1 MLLQLIKST
10 ILCKRQEAKMNKKL
24 SAFKT
29 FVPYYKPYILLI
41 IIDLLCAMFSTVC
54 ELILP
59 LIVRHI
65 TDTAINTPALLTLEI
80 VLKLGGLYLF
90 LKLADTFANYF
101 MSYIGHITGTKIE
114 TDMRRDLFAHLSK
127 LSFNYFDNTK
137 IGQIMSRVTSD
148 LFDIT
153 EFAHHFPEEVFIA
166 AIKITG
172 SFIILSSINL
182 YLTLILFIILP
193 IMLIAVKLF
202 RGRMKDAFARQ
213 REQVGELNASL
224 EDTLLGIR
232 VVKSFA
238 NEKYEEKKF
247 EKGNMTFYDRKKEAY
262 KYMARFQSCTRFFD
276 GLMYVMVIV
285 AGSLFM
291 IKKQISPADLIAYLL
306 YIQTL
311 ITSIRKIVEFT
322 EQFQKGITGIER
334 FNHIMNR
341 EIDIKDKEDA
351 KELCDVC
358 GNIHFDNV
366 TFKYDDN
373 KGDVLTH
380 INIDIKKGESI
391 AIVGPSGSG
400 KTTLCNLIPRFYEL
414 NDGNIFIDGTN
425 IKDVT
430 LKSLRD
436 NIGIVQQ
443 DVYLFSGTVRENIA
457 YADENATE
465 EEIIQAAKKAGA
477 HEFITSLPNGYD
489 TYIGERG
496 IKLSGGQKQR
506 LSIARVFVKN
516 PPILILDEATSALD
530 NESELIV
537 QKSLEELAKNRTTLT
552 IAHRLTTIKNADRI
566 IVLTENGVEETG
578 THEELINL
586 GGKYADLY
594 KLYTR

>member
-1 MLLQLIKST
+1 MKKS
-10 ILCKRQEAKMNKKL
+10 LFG
-24 SAFKT
+24 FKT

-41 IIDLLCAMFSTVC
+41 VADLMCAMFSTVC
-54 ELILP
+54 ELVLP

-65 TDTAINTPALLTLEI
+65 TDTAINTPALLTLRL
-80 VLKLGGLYLF
+80 VLRLGGVYLLLKLI
-90 LKLADTFANYF
+90 DTLANYF
-101 MSYIGHITGTKIE
+101 MAYIGHITGTKIE
-114 TDMRRDLFAHLSK
+114 TDMRRDLFSHLTK

-137 IGQIMSRVTSD
+137 VGQIMSRVTTD

-172 SFIILSSINL
+172 SFIILSGINI
-182 YLTLILFIILP
+182 YLTLILFLILP
-193 IMLIAVKLF
+193 IMLLAVKMF

-213 REQVGELNASL
+213 REQVGELNASI

-238 NEKYEEKKF
+238 NEEFEEEKF
-247 EKGNMTFYDRKKEAY
+247 EKGNITFYERKKESY
-262 KYMARFQSCTRFFD
+262 KYMARFQACTRFFD
-276 GLMYVMVIV
+276 GLMYVLVIV

-291 IKKQISPADLIAYLL
+291 IERQISPADLIAYLL

-322 EQFQKGITGIER
+322 EQFQKGMTGIER
-334 FNHIMNR
+334 FNHIMKQ
-341 EIDIKDKEDA
+341 EIDIKDCEDA
-351 KELCDVC
+351 RDITNVE
-358 GNIHFDNV
+358 GNITFNNV
-366 TFKYDDN
+366 TFKYDDKSGN
-373 KGDVLTH
+373 VLTH
-380 INIDIKKGESI
+380 IDIDIKKGENI

-400 KTTLCNLIPRFYEL
+400 KTTLCNLIPRFY
-414 NDGNIFIDGTN
+414 NINGGDIFIDSVN

-443 DVYLFSGTVRENIA
+443 DVYLFSGTVKDNIA
-457 YADENATE
+457 YADKNVTYEQIVE
-465 EEIIQAAKKAGA
+465 AAKKAGA
-477 HEFITSLPNGYD
+477 HEFITSLPDGYD

-496 IKLSGGQKQR
+496 VKLSGGQKQR

-537 QKSLEELAKNRTTLT
+537 QKSLENLAKNRTTLT

-566 IVLTENGVEETG
+566 IVLTENGIEETG
-578 THEELINL
+578 THEELMSL

>member
-1 MLLQLIKST
+1 
-10 ILCKRQEAKMNKKL
+10 MNSKL
-24 SAFKT
+24 SSFKT

-41 IIDLLCAMFSTVC
+41 VVDLLCAMFSTVC
-54 ELILP
+54 ELVLP

-65 TDTAINTPALLTLEI
+65 TDTAINTPALLTIKL
-80 VLKLGGLYLF
+80 VARLGGVYLF
-90 LKLADTFANYF
+90 LKLFDTFANYF

-114 TDMRRDLFAHLSK
+114 TDMRRDLFSHLTK

-137 IGQIMSRVTSD
+137 IGQIMSRVTTD

-172 SFIILSSINL
+172 SFIILSGINL
-182 YLTLILFIILP
+182 YLTLILFVILP
-193 IMLIAVKLF
+193 IMLVAVKLF
-202 RGRMKDAFARQ
+202 RKKMKEAFAKQ
-213 REQVGELNASL
+213 REQVGELNSAL

-238 NEKYEEKKF
+238 NEEYEKEKF
-247 EKGNMTFYDRKKEAY
+247 EKGNITFYERKKEAY

-285 AGSLFM
+285 AGSAFM
-291 IKKQISPADLIAYLL
+291 IRGHISPADLIAYLL

-322 EQFQKGITGIER
+322 EQFQKGITGIDR
-334 FNHIMNR
+334 FNHIMTR
-341 EIDIKDKEDA
+341 EIDIKDSPNSEDMGIV
-351 KELCDVC
+351 K
-358 GNIHFDNV
+358 GNIEFKNV
-366 TFKYDDN
+366 TFKYDDKSSN
-373 KGDVLTH
+373 VLTH
-380 INIDIKKGESI
+380 IDIDIKKGENI

-400 KTTLCNLIPRFYEL
+400 KTTLCNLIPRFYDL
-414 NDGNIFIDGTN
+414 NSGSIFIDGVN

-457 YADENATE
+457 YADKNVTDED
-465 EEIIQAAKKAGA
+465 IIEAAKKAGA
-477 HEFITSLPNGYD
+477 HEFVCSLPNGYD

-496 IKLSGGQKQR
+496 VKLSGGQKQR
-506 LSIARVFVKN
+506 ISIARVFVKN

-530 NESELIV
+530 NESELLV
-537 QKSLEELAKNRTTLT
+537 QKSLETLAKDRTTLT

-566 IVLTENGVEETG
+566 IVLTENGIEEEG
-578 THEELINL
+578 THDKLLSLN
-586 GGKYADLY
+586 GKYAELY
-594 KLYTR
+594 KMYSR

>member
-1 MLLQLIKST
+1 
-10 ILCKRQEAKMNKKL
+10 MNKKISSL
-24 SAFKT
+24 KT
-29 FVPYYKPYILLI
+29 FLPYYKPYILLI
-41 IIDLLCAMFSTVC
+41 VIDLLCAMFSTVC

-59 LIVRHI
+59 LIIRHI
-65 TDTAINTPALLTLEI
+65 TDTAINTPALLTLKL
-80 VLKLGGLYLF
+80 VLRLGGIYLF
-90 LKLADTFANYF
+90 LKLMDTMANYF

-114 TDMRRDLFAHLSK
+114 TDMRRDLFSHLTK

-137 IGQIMSRVTSD
+137 IGQIMSRVTTD

-172 SFIILSSINL
+172 SFIILSGINL

-193 IMLIAVKLF
+193 IMLIAVRLF
-202 RGRMKDAFARQ
+202 RKNMKNAFAKQ
-213 REQVGELNASL
+213 REQIGELNSSL

-238 NEKYEEKKF
+238 NEEFEKEKF
-247 EKGNMTFYDRKKEAY
+247 EKGNVTFYERKKEAY
-262 KYMARFQSCTRFFD
+262 MYMARFQSCTRFFD

-285 AGSLFM
+285 AGSIFM
-291 IKKQISPADLIAYLL
+291 INKHITPADLIAYLL

-322 EQFQKGITGIER
+322 EQFQKGMTGIDR
-334 FNHIMNR
+334 FNHIMTQQ
-341 EIDIKDKEDA
+341 IDITDSEDA
-351 KELCDVC
+351 KDIGEVS
-358 GNIHFDNV
+358 GNISFNNV
-366 TFKYDDN
+366 TFKYDDKLDN
-373 KGDVLTH
+373 VLTEV
-380 INIDIKKGESI
+380 DIEVAKGENV

-400 KTTLCNLIPRFYEL
+400 KTTLCNLIPRFYDL
-414 NDGNIFIDGTN
+414 NSGSIFIDGVN

-430 LKSLRD
+430 LKSLRN

-443 DVYLFSGTVRENIA
+443 DVYLFSGTVRDNIA
-457 YADENATE
+457 YADKDVTE
-465 EEIIQAAKKAGA
+465 KQIIDAAKKAGA
-477 HEFITSLPNGYD
+477 HDFIMSLPNGYD

-496 IKLSGGQKQR
+496 VKLSGGQKQR

-566 IVLTENGVEETG
+566 IVLTENGIEETG

>member
-1 MLLQLIKST
+1 
-10 ILCKRQEAKMNKKL
+10 MNKKL
-24 SAFKT
+24 SSFKT

-41 IIDLLCAMFSTVC
+41 VADLLCAMFSTIC
-54 ELILP
+54 ELVLP
-59 LIVRHI
+59 LIIRHI
-65 TDTAINTPALLTLEI
+65 TDTAINTPALLTLKL
-80 VLKLGGLYLF
+80 VVRLGGVYLLLKLV
-90 LKLADTFANYF
+90 DTFANYF

-114 TDMRRDLFAHLSK
+114 TDMRRDLFSHLTK

-137 IGQIMSRVTSD
+137 IGQIMSRVTTD

-172 SFIILSSINL
+172 SFIILSGINL
-182 YLTLILFIILP
+182 YLTLILFVILP
-193 IMLIAVKLF
+193 IMLAAVKLF
-202 RGRMKDAFARQ
+202 RKKMKEAFAKQ
-213 REQVGELNASL
+213 REQVGELNSAL

-238 NEKYEEKKF
+238 NEEFEKEKF
-247 EKGNMTFYDRKKEAY
+247 EKGNITFYERKKEAY

-285 AGSLFM
+285 AGSIFM
-291 IKKQISPADLIAYLL
+291 IQGHISPSDLIAYLL

-322 EQFQKGITGIER
+322 EQFQKGITGIDR
-334 FNHIMNR
+334 FNHIMSR
-341 EIDIKDKEDA
+341 EIDIKDAPGSKDMGIA
-351 KELCDVC
+351 Q
-358 GNIHFDNV
+358 GNIEFKNV
-366 TFKYDDN
+366 TFKYDDKASN
-373 KGDVLTH
+373 VLTH
-380 INIDIKKGESI
+380 IDIDIKKGENI

-400 KTTLCNLIPRFYEL
+400 KTTLCNLIPRFYNL
-414 NDGNIFIDGTN
+414 NSGNIFIDGVN

-457 YADENATE
+457 YADKDVTDEKIVE
-465 EEIIQAAKKAGA
+465 AAKKAGA
-477 HEFITSLPNGYD
+477 HEFICSLPNGYD

-496 IKLSGGQKQR
+496 VKLSGGQKQR
-506 LSIARVFVKN
+506 ISIARVFVKN

-530 NESELIV
+530 NESELLV
-537 QKSLEELAKNRTTLT
+537 QKSLETLAKDRTTLT

-566 IVLTENGVEETG
+566 IVLTENGIEEEG
-578 THEELINL
+578 THDKLMTL
-586 GGKYADLY
+586 GGKYAELY
-594 KLYTR
+594 KMYTR